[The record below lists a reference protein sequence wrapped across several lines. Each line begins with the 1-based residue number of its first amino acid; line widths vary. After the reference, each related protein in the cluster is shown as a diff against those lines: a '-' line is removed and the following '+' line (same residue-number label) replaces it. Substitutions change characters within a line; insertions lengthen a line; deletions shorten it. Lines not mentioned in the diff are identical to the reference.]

1 MTNNIKQI
9 TISVERRPDNVP
21 GPGNFIA
28 YAYTARKAEKI
39 LRGADSAKEAAEE
52 VISAIASAFGVSEG
66 EYAVRYKF
74 DTFSFLDFYSDELTL
89 SGLEAVTGINQRQ
102 LSHYATGHRAPSK
115 PTVQRIQKSVKEFAK
130 ALAKVSIK

>member
-21 GPGNFIA
+21 GTDTFIA

-39 LRGADSAKEAAEE
+39 LRGADSAKEAAEK
-52 VISAIASAFGVSEG
+52 VISTIASVFGVSEG

-74 DTFSFLDFYSDELTL
+74 DTFSFLNFYSDELTL
-89 SGLEAVTGINQRQ
+89 DGLEAVTGINQRQ

-115 PTVQRIQKSVKEFAK
+115 PTARRIDRSVKAFAK
-130 ALAKVSIK
+130 ALAKVTIK